1 MAHEL
6 CFQIPNQLSELTGL
20 SGAITAHLQ
29 EKGGDDAAVY
39 AASLALEEL
48 FTNIIK
54 YGYDDQEAHLIT
66 VSLKVGPEV
75 FRLEISDDG
84 HPFNP
89 FDQPGPDLS
98 VPLEE
103 RQIGGLGIHFIRNLL
118 DRYEY
123 ERRDGWNVVAV
134 EKRLRNEGL

>member
-6 CFQIPNQLSELTGL
+6 CFQVPNQLAELNGL
-20 SGAITAHLQ
+20 SRAIDGHLRKHGAD
-29 EKGGDDAAVY
+29 EAAIY

-54 YGYDDQEAHLIT
+54 YGYDDQGEHLVTI
-66 VSLKVGPEV
+66 SLKVEAEV

-89 FDQPGPDLS
+89 FEQPEPDLS

-118 DRYEY
+118 DHHDY

-134 EKRLRNEGL
+134 EKRLRNEG